1 MKLKSSHETDV
12 YLGPGSFINIRQ
24 FHLNGEGVEVVRLNP
39 EQAKALAD
47 ELLRLV
53 ATKDQ
58 WWSPVVLPTDAPDF

>member
-1 MKLKSSHETDV
+1 MRLKASKETDV

-24 FHLNGEGVEVVRLNP
+24 FHLAGGGVEVIQITP

-58 WWSPVVLPTDAPDF
+58 WWSPVWLSTDAPDF